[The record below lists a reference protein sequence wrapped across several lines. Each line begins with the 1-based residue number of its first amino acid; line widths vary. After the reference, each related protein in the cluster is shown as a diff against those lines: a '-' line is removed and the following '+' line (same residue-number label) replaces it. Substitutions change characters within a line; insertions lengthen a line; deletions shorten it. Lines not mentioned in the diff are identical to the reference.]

1 MKHRLIILSLSD
13 RLVKNTEQYRMIA
26 WIKVNEQSY
35 NILDFNDTY
44 QRAKSIT
51 INFVGM
57 LTCQAL
63 VGSSHILMWW

>member
-51 INFVGM
+51 INFVGT

-63 VGSSHILMWW
+63 VGSSHILM